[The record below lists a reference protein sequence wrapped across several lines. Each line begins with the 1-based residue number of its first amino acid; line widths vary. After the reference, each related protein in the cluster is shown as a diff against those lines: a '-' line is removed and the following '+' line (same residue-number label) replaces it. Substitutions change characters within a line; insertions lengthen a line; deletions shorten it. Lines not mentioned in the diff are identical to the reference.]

1 MMFIVVSS
9 GRCATFFFFQAED
22 GIRDKLVTGVQT
34 CALPIFLGDV
44 VGKPGRRA
52 VVESV
57 PHLLAT
63 AGADFVIANC
73 ENASGGVG
81 VDPRAAS
88 ELLKAGVDVLTSGN
102 HIWAKRDIVEYLRDS
117 DVLLRPLNFVA
128 GSPGRGFTVK
138 RSRSGVE
145 VAVVN
150 LIGRVFMGNYDCP
163 FRAVDGALETLR
175 ARARVVLVDM
185 HGEATSEKVAMGWY
199 LDGRVSAVIGS
210 HTHVQT
216 ADERILPH
224 GTAYLSDAGM
234 CGPRDSVIG
243 VKRELVLDRFLTQMP
258 TRFEVATGPALLQGA
273 LVDVDEGSG
282 RATAIQRIQQTV
294 DV

>member
-1 MMFIVVSS
+1 M
-9 GRCATFFFFQAED
+9 R
-22 GIRDKLVTGVQT
+22 L
-34 CALPIFLGDV
+34 LFLGDV

-57 PHLLAT
+57 PHLVAT
-63 AGADFVIANC
+63 ADADLVVANC

-81 VDPRAAS
+81 IDPRAAS

-102 HIWAKRDIVEYLRDS
+102 HIWAKRDIVEYMRDS
-117 DVLLRPLNFVA
+117 DVLLRPLNFVP

-145 VAVVN
+145 VGIVN
-150 LIGRVFMGNYDCP
+150 LIGRVFMGSYDCP
-163 FRAVDGALETLR
+163 FRAADAALAAL
-175 ARARVVLVDM
+175 AGRARVIVVDM
-185 HGEATSEKVAMGWY
+185 HAEATSEKVAMGWY

-216 ADERILPH
+216 ADERVLPE

-243 VKRELVLDRFLTQMP
+243 VKRELVIERFLTQMP
-258 TRFEVATGPALLQGA
+258 TRFETAGGPALLQGA
-273 LVDVDEGSG
+273 LIDVDEESG
-282 RATAIQRIQQTV
+282 RARAITRVQQTIEL
-294 DV
+294 

>member
-1 MMFIVVSS
+1 MRI
-9 GRCATFFFFQAED
+9 
-22 GIRDKLVTGVQT
+22 L
-34 CALPIFLGDV
+34 FLGDV

-63 AGADFVIANC
+63 AGVDFVIANC

-117 DVLLRPLNFVA
+117 DVLVRPLNFVP

-138 RSRSGVE
+138 HSRSGIE
-145 VAVVN
+145 VGVVN
-150 LIGRVFMGNYDCP
+150 LIGRVFMANYDCP
-163 FRAVDGALETLR
+163 FRAADAALEALR
-175 ARARVVLVDM
+175 GRAQVILVDM
-185 HGEATSEKVAMGWY
+185 HAEATSEKVAMGWY
-199 LDGRVSAVIGS
+199 LDGRVSAVVGS

-216 ADERILPH
+216 ADERVLPE
-224 GTAYLSDAGM
+224 GTAYLTDAGM

-258 TRFEVATGPALLQGA
+258 TRFEVAVGPALLQGA
-273 LVDVDEGSG
+273 LIDVDEASG
-282 RATAIQRIQQTV
+282 RAQAITRVQHIV
-294 DV
+294 EV

>member
-1 MMFIVVSS
+1 M
-9 GRCATFFFFQAED
+9 R
-22 GIRDKLVTGVQT
+22 L
-34 CALPIFLGDV
+34 LFLGDV

-102 HIWAKRDIVEYLRDS
+102 HIWAKRDIVEYMRDS
-117 DVLLRPLNFVA
+117 DVLLRPLNFVPA
-128 GSPGRGFTVK
+128 SPGRGFTVK
-138 RSRSGVE
+138 RSRSGVD

-163 FRAVDGALETLR
+163 FRAVDAALETLR
-175 ARARVVLVDM
+175 PRARVVVVDM

-216 ADERILPH
+216 ADERILPR